1 MGSVEPGRRVPDLE
15 GVYAHLVSSVVR
27 AVGEVV
33 RDEGRDGSGKVKEN
47 KRSVV
52 GRHLRGR

>member
-1 MGSVEPGRRVPDLE
+1 ME

-33 RDEGRDGSGKVKEN
+33 RDEGRGGSGKVKEN
-47 KRSVV
+47 RRSVV
-52 GRHLRGR
+52 GRQLRGS